1 MTYPRWGA
9 RTGAVTGAVATLVFL
24 ADVGAVRTSTA
35 VPGLREWVG
44 GRFLAERCRTA
55 SATRMV
61 LAGGGSSSS
70 RGKGLAKVATR
81 RLVVGGLGQATV
93 AGRPGMPRRILSL
106 VTLGLVVAV
115 ASRPR
120 T

>member
-1 MTYPRWGA
+1 M
-9 RTGAVTGAVATLVFL
+9 TGAVATLVFL
-24 ADVGAVRTSTA
+24 ADVEAVRTSTA

-44 GRFLAERCRTA
+44 GRFLAERYRTA

-61 LAGGGSSSS
+61 LAGGGSRSS

-81 RLVVGGLGQATV
+81 HLVVGGLDQSTA

-106 VTLGLVVAV
+106 VILGLVVAV
-115 ASRPR
+115 ARRPR